1 MTCLLNPDFEST
13 THSDSKI
20 YNHTSYTSLR
30 LNKIKFKEWLM
41 ILHGGKIYF
50 VAYASLVLLQSIP
63 PNQSPEYLGLSFL
76 LSSEIIK
83 TNFQTI
89 FWCLQD
95 MY

>member
-1 MTCLLNPDFEST
+1 MKNDLSFKSRFWVLLPILTVKFT
-13 THSDSKI
+13 T
-20 YNHTSYTSLR
+20 TSLR